1 MTSAGMFEHVCSTDF
16 LAVNFL
22 PLSLLRLSFLRRSFL
37 RLSYRINHGCHDD
50 NEGRASQVAPLKIVY
65 DR

>member
-16 LAVNFL
+16 LAVIFL
-22 PLSLLRLSFLRRSFL
+22 PLSLLKM
-37 RLSYRINHGCHDD
+37 SYRINHGCHDD
-50 NEGRASQVAPLKIVY
+50 NEGRASQVAPLKIAY

>member
-22 PLSLLRLSFLRRSFL
+22 PLSLLRLSFLR
-37 RLSYRINHGCHDD
+37 LSYRINHGFHDD
-50 NEGRASQVAPLKIVY
+50 NEGRASQVAPLKIAY

>member
-22 PLSLLRLSFLRRSFL
+22 PLSLLRLSFLR
-37 RLSYRINHGCHDD
+37 LSYRVNHGCHDD
-50 NEGRASQVAPLKIVY
+50 NEGRASQVAPLKIAY

>member
-22 PLSLLRLSFLRRSFL
+22 PLSLLRLSFL

>member
-1 MTSAGMFEHVCSTDF
+1 MFEHVCSTDF

-50 NEGRASQVAPLKIVY
+50 NEGRVSQVAPLKTSY
-65 DR
+65 DH

>member
-1 MTSAGMFEHVCSTDF
+1 MTSAGMFEHAFSTGF
-16 LAVNFL
+16 LVVSFL
-22 PLSLLRLSFLRRSFL
+22 PLSFLRLSFL

-50 NEGRASQVAPLKIVY
+50 NEGRASQVEPLKIAY

>member
-22 PLSLLRLSFLRRSFL
+22 PLSLLRLSFLR
-37 RLSYRINHGCHDD
+37 LSYRINHGFHDD
-50 NEGRASQVAPLKIVY
+50 NEGRASQVAPLKIAY
-65 DR
+65 DH

>member
-1 MTSAGMFEHVCSTDF
+1 MTSAGMFEHVFSTGF
-16 LAVNFL
+16 LVVNFL
-22 PLSLLRLSFLRRSFL
+22 PLSLLRLSFL

>member
-1 MTSAGMFEHVCSTDF
+1 MTSAGMFEHAFSTDF

-22 PLSLLRLSFLRRSFL
+22 PLSLLSLSFL
-37 RLSYRINHGCHDD
+37 RLSYRINHGFHDD